1 MAPSFVHFSVRRR
14 RVILAPGLTA
24 ALVVIGGGWW
34 GQSRA
39 FGSRKATGPAMRF
52 RPGMAVRTACFRV
65 VNPAGTRSTLFG
77 QRFTD
82 GPAGSSTP
90 AIVLVHGAASS
101 TVDWDL
107 SPKWS
112 VARALASAG
121 YVVFSYDRLGF
132 AKSPY
137 FKVTGGGNTLTTA
150 VQRGLLHQIVEQV
163 RAGAYRTT
171 AQNTCAGRG
180 SAVRLR
186 SPKVIIIG
194 HSSGGWVVAGYPGE
208 YHDVAAM
215 IQADITASFATPSA
229 PVGNFTT
236 DSGHPDYY
244 EFFQAR
250 HDCERFN
257 TYPPGV
263 VEDAI
268 ARACAP
274 PFVLTP
280 WGEIKG
286 LAQTLS
292 ADAKYIPR
300 IGRKIP
306 VLLTS
311 GQYDTTETPADARK
325 DLAYYHAHC
334 DCNVSQFIVPNAG
347 HLFMAHKSLPI
358 WIDHV
363 VKWLRTHGLSPR
375 RRP

>member
-1 MAPSFVHFSVRRR
+1 MA
-14 RVILAPGLTA
+14 A
-24 ALVVIGGGWW
+24 VVMVGAGWW
-34 GQSRA
+34 GEARA
-39 FGSRKATGPAMRF
+39 FASGKATGPVMRF
-52 RPGMAVRTACFRV
+52 RPGMAVRTVCFRV

-77 QRFTD
+77 QRFID
-82 GPAGSSTP
+82 GPASSSTP

-132 AKSPY
+132 AKSAY

-150 VQRGLLHQIVEQV
+150 VQRRLLHQIVEQV
-163 RAGAYRTT
+163 GAGSYRTS
-171 AQNTCAGRG
+171 AQNTCARRG

-215 IQADITASFATPSA
+215 IQADIAASFATPSA
-229 PVGNFTT
+229 PGGSFAT
-236 DSGHPDYY
+236 DPAHPDYY
-244 EFFQAR
+244 EFFQTR
-250 HDCERFN
+250 QDCERFN

-263 VEDAI
+263 VKYVI

-292 ADAKYIPR
+292 DDAKYIPR

-311 GQYDTTETPADARK
+311 GRYDTTETPADARE

-334 DCNVSQFIVPNAG
+334 GCEASQFIVPNAG
-347 HLFMAHKSLPI
+347 HLFMAHKSLPL
-358 WIDHV
+358 WINHV
-363 VKWLRTHGLSPR
+363 VKWLRTHGLSPHT
-375 RRP
+375 RP